1 LAFHFENQLHNEKQR
16 IIKMK
21 KQIKHLVSA
30 RLVQGALLQTL
41 PAFNATSIL
50 AGIALIL
57 SPVAFAGQFEPPIN
71 YFVNRSPNGIASGDF
86 NRDGNIDLVFT
97 GCGNAQC
104 TTTGAV
110 FLLLGDGNGG
120 FTRGGQ
126 FVAAPGTDAIALAT
140 GDFNRDGTPDLIV
153 INNAIN
159 RFGTVSVL
167 LADGSGGF
175 LPPVSYGV
183 GGAVP
188 IWPAVADFNRDGNLD
203 LAISVTTTDSV
214 AVLLGNGDGT
224 FQRAVNYTVGG
235 GPQGIATGDV
245 NGDGLP
251 DIVSADQCG
260 DDPACR
266 AGTVSVL
273 IGNGDG
279 TFQPRLV
286 FPEGI
291 FPLSVAI
298 ADFNGDGHRD
308 LAIANPC
315 GTDEACATVGSVGIM
330 LGNGD
335 GTFQPVV
342 NYPTTSYLPI
352 RVEVGKF
359 NHDRHPDVVAVNIQ
373 YSNIT
378 VLTGNGDGTFQPGD
392 DYLVGLNP
400 NAVVVGQF
408 NQDNALD
415 LAVTDQNSFEVS
427 VLLNNRSRDF
437 PGSQR

>member
-1 LAFHFENQLHNEKQR
+1 
-16 IIKMK
+16 MK
-21 KQIKHLVSA
+21 KQIKPIVKA
-30 RLVQGALLQTL
+30 LQTL
-41 PAFNATSIL
+41 RAFNATSIL

-57 SPVAFAGQFEPPIN
+57 SPVAFGAQFEPPIN
-71 YFVNRSPNGIASGDF
+71 YFLHRSLNGIAKGDF
-86 NRDGNIDLVFT
+86 NRDGNVDLAVT
-97 GCGNAQC
+97 GCGDPNC
-104 TTTGAV
+104 TITGSV
-110 FLLLGDGNGG
+110 FVLLGEGNGQ
-120 FTRGGQ
+120 FTLGGR
-126 FVAAPGTDAIALAT
+126 FAAAPGTDAIALST
-140 GDFNRDGTPDLIV
+140 GDFNRDGTPDLV
-153 INNAIN
+153 VVNNAFN
-159 RFGTVSVL
+159 QFGTISIL
-167 LADGSGGF
+167 LGDGNGGF
-175 LPPVSYGV
+175 LPPVSYRV

-188 IWPAVADFNRDGNLD
+188 VWPAVADFNRDGNPD

-224 FQRAVNYTVGG
+224 FQPAVNYTVGG
-235 GPQGIATGDV
+235 GPQGIATGDL
-245 NGDGLP
+245 NGDGFP

-266 AGTVSVL
+266 DGTVSVL
-273 IGNGDG
+273 LGNGDG

-286 FPEGI
+286 FAEGI

-298 ADFNGDGHRD
+298 ADFNGDHQPD

-342 NYPTTSYLPI
+342 NYPTTSYGTI

-359 NHDRHPDVVAVNIQ
+359 NHDRYPDVVAVNID

-400 NAVVVGQF
+400 NAVTVGQF

-415 LAVTDQNSFEVS
+415 IAVTDQNSQEVS
-427 VLLNNRSRDF
+427 VLLNNRSAHF
-437 PGSQR
+437 QGSQR

>member
-1 LAFHFENQLHNEKQR
+1 
-16 IIKMK
+16 MK
-21 KQIKHLVSA
+21 KQIKPIVPIVKA
-30 RLVQGALLQTL
+30 LQTL
-41 PAFNATSIL
+41 RAFNATSIL
-50 AGIALIL
+50 VGITLIL
-57 SPVAFAGQFEPPIN
+57 SPVASAGQFEPPIN
-71 YFVNRSPNGIASGDF
+71 YFLNRSLNGIAKGDF
-86 NRDGNIDLVFT
+86 NGDGNIDLVVT
-97 GCGNAQC
+97 GCGDPNC
-104 TTTGAV
+104 TITGSV
-110 FLLLGDGNGG
+110 FVLLGKGNGQ
-120 FTRGGQ
+120 FTRGRR
-126 FVAAPGTDAIALAT
+126 FVAGPPGTDAIALST
-140 GDFNRDGTPDLIV
+140 GDFNRDGTPDLV
-153 INNAIN
+153 VVNNAIN
-159 RFGTVSVL
+159 QFGTISIL
-167 LADGSGGF
+167 LGDGNGGF

-188 IWPAVADFNRDGNLD
+188 IWPAVADFNRDGNPD

-224 FQRAVNYTVGG
+224 FQPAVNYTVGG

-251 DIVSADQCG
+251 DIVSADECG

-266 AGTVSVL
+266 DGTVSVL
-273 IGNGDG
+273 LGNGDG

-315 GTDEACATVGSVGIM
+315 GTDGACATVGSVGIM

-342 NYPTTSYLPI
+342 NYPTTSYLTT

-400 NAVVVGQF
+400 NAVAIGQF

-427 VLLNNRSRDF
+427 VLLNNRSGHF
-437 PGSQR
+437 QGSQR

>member
-1 LAFHFENQLHNEKQR
+1 
-16 IIKMK
+16 M
-21 KQIKHLVSA
+21 
-30 RLVQGALLQTL
+30 
-41 PAFNATSIL
+41 

-57 SPVAFAGQFEPPIN
+57 SPVVSAGQFEPPIN
-71 YFVNRSPNGIASGDF
+71 YFLNRSLNGIAKGDF
-86 NRDGNIDLVFT
+86 NGDGNIDLVLP
-97 GCGNAQC
+97 GCGDPNC
-104 TTTGAV
+104 TTTGSV
-110 FLLLGDGNGG
+110 YVLLGKGNGQ
-120 FTRGGQ
+120 FTRGGR
-126 FVAAPGTDAIALAT
+126 FVAAPGTDAIALST
-140 GDFNRDGTPDLIV
+140 GDFNRDGTPDLVV

-167 LADGSGGF
+167 LGDGNGGF
-175 LPPVSYGV
+175 LPPVSYRV

-188 IWPAVADFNRDGNLD
+188 IWSAVADFNRDGNPD

-224 FQRAVNYTVGG
+224 FQPAVNYTVGG

-245 NGDGLP
+245 NGDGFP
-251 DIVSADQCG
+251 DIVSADECG

-266 AGTVSVL
+266 DGTVSVL
-273 IGNGDG
+273 LGNGDG

-286 FPEGI
+286 FAEGI

-298 ADFNGDGHRD
+298 ADFNGDHRPD

-315 GTDEACATVGSVGIM
+315 GTDGACATVGSVGIM

-342 NYPTTSYLPI
+342 NYPTTSYGTLC
-352 RVEVGKF
+352 VDVGKF
-359 NHDRHPDVVAVNIQ
+359 NHDRYPDVVAVNID

-392 DYLVGLNP
+392 DYVVGLNP
-400 NAVVVGQF
+400 NAVTVGQF
-408 NQDNALD
+408 NQDNAFD
-415 LAVTDQNSFEVS
+415 IAVTDRNSFEVS
-427 VLLNNRSRDF
+427 VLLNNRSGHF
-437 PGSQR
+437 QGLQQ